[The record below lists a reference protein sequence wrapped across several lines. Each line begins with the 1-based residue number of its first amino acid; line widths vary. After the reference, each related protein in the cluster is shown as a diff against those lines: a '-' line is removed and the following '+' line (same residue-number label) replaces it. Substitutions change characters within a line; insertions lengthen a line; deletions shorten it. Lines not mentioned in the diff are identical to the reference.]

1 MFTIKQTLYGEYTHY
16 LEQFQETIIQTWI
29 LEGKKNATKVM
40 NGEISVENFI
50 FDDAYL
56 LSALDLWLLVHAYTL
71 PTVFISNLNILETKY
86 NDNNSNIMIG
96 YHDGK
101 DEHLSFIFLPA
112 LKSSTA
118 KHVKLIVSDEN
129 QLFINLNKLS
139 EQNKEYITTK
149 IKESDDKHMNVEQ
162 YLKLFSSSEHKKT
175 KHTLIP
181 ENVNVVISDSD

>member
-1 MFTIKQTLYGEYTHY
+1 MCLFQLVCDLLNQHTTPTKSYTLQDIFTIKQTLYREYTHY
-16 LEQFQETIIQTWI
+16 LEQFQEPIIQTWI

-40 NGEISVENFI
+40 NGEISVENYI

-112 LKSSTA
+112 LKSSP
-118 KHVKLIVSDEN
+118 VPMPPPDM
-129 QLFINLNKLS
+129 LS
-139 EQNKEYITTK
+139 EPKR
-149 IKESDDKHMNVEQ
+149 
-162 YLKLFSSSEHKKT
+162 LA
-175 KHTLIP
+175 
-181 ENVNVVISDSD
+181 

>member
-1 MFTIKQTLYGEYTHY
+1 
-16 LEQFQETIIQTWI
+16 
-29 LEGKKNATKVM
+29 
-40 NGEISVENFI
+40 
-50 FDDAYL
+50 
-56 LSALDLWLLVHAYTL
+56 
-71 PTVFISNLNILETKY
+71 
-86 NDNNSNIMIG
+86 MIG

-101 DEHLSFIFLPA
+101 EPLFSFIFLPA

-129 QLFINLNKLS
+129 QLFINLNNLS